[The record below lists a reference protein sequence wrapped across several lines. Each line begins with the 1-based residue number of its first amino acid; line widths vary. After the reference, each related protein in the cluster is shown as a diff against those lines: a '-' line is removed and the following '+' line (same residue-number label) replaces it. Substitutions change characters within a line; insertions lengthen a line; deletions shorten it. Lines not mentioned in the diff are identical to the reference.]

1 MLLSTDPL
9 QAATVEE
16 RHRHGGS
23 VANVFRALQRNA
35 LPGGG
40 VAQLDELPVGGKEL
54 HA

>member
-23 VANVFRALQRNA
+23 VVNVFRALERNA
-35 LPGGG
+35 LLGGG
-40 VAQLDELPVGGKEL
+40 VAQLDELPIGGKEL